1 MSGIFGIFHRDG
13 TPVERERLEAMREAM
28 DYWGPDGFGLWTGGC
43 AGLGQSRFVSFPE
56 ARLENLPLA
65 DTESSVVFT
74 AEGRV
79 DNRADLGRDLGI
91 PIGRF
96 HDMPDSEFMRRA
108 FLQWGENCAA
118 RIYGDW
124 SFAAWHPKEYR
135 LFLARDHF
143 GNTSLYY
150 YADEKVFAFATSRN
164 ALLSLDLA
172 PMELDELYL
181 GQILVSWPAYHGE
194 RTIHKP
200 IRRLPPAHT
209 KIGRAHV

>member
-28 DYWGPDGFGLWTGGC
+28 DYWGPDGFGLWDRRLCRSGAVAICQLSG
-43 AGLGQSRFVSFPE
+43 SE
-56 ARLENLPLA
+56 ARKSPLA

-96 HDMPDSEFMRRA
+96 HEMPDSEFMRRA

-124 SFAAWHPKEYR
+124 PFAAWHPKEYR
-135 LFLARDHF
+135 LFWRGDHF

-181 GQILVSWPAYHGE
+181 GAD
-194 RTIHKP
+194 TCFMA
-200 IRRLPPAHT
+200 RLPWGTDDP
-209 KIGRAHV
+209 